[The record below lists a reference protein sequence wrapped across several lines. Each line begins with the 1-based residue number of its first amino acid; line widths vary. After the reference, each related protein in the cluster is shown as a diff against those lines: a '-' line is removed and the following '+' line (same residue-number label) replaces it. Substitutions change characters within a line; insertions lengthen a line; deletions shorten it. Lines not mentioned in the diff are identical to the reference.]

1 LRKGLLLLLGFMGII
16 AIALLPAAISAVAS
30 NGTAKSHSVHIFH
43 SRGHARPSAS
53 VSKAASAS
61 SNVTYHGGPVMA
73 GTTNV
78 YAIFWEPA
86 GSTVSTNYNTLIE
99 RYFGDVGGSPLYK
112 ISNQYTQT
120 GGTFPSNAVLADS
133 LVDTTSTYPESPLL
147 DSDIQAEVAHAQSV
161 KGWSPGSNHIFFVF
175 TGKDIGLCSDSSH
188 TECTPEVTN
197 PPNTTPFCAYH
208 YYFGTN
214 PNYTIYAAMPYA
226 ASPSF
231 NGLCTPGSSPN
242 NDDADQAINVT
253 SHEQMEAAT
262 DPYPSLNPAWT
273 DSSGNEIGDLCA
285 WTFGPNNAQGADVVW
300 NSHGYIVQQEWS
312 NAISGCALTTST
324 ATTYYQIVNRN
335 SGLVLDVSGASTT
348 QGAQVFQW
356 SNHNGASQQWK
367 LVTVGN
373 NFQIVNRNSGLVLGV
388 AGASKSAGANVIQ
401 WTTNTSLDQQWFLYP
416 DGGRDVIVNRN
427 SGLVLDITGGSTS
440 VGAHAFQWYYHNGL
454 SQQWALVP
462 VKPYYKIVNLHSGLV
477 ADITGGSTS
486 VGAYAFQWPYHNGL
500 SQQWALVA
508 DGAYYQI
515 VNLHSGLVMDIT
527 GGSTSIGAHVF
538 QWTNHNGL
546 SQQWKLVAD
555 GNYFQIVN
563 RNSSLVLDVTGGG
576 TAQGLDLFQWT
587 NHNGLSQQW
596 SLVPTS
602 S

>member
-1 LRKGLLLLLGFMGII
+1 LKKGLLLLLGFMGII

-53 VSKAASAS
+53 VSRAASSS

-73 GTTNV
+73 NTTNV

-86 GSTVSTNYNTLIE
+86 GSSVSANYNTLIE

-112 ISNQYTQT
+112 INNQYPQADTM
-120 GGTFPSNAVLADS
+120 FPSNAKLADS
-133 LVDTTSTYPESPLL
+133 LVDTTNAYPQNPLF
-147 DSDIQAEVAHAQSV
+147 DSDIQAEVARAQTA
-161 KGWSPGSNHIFFVF
+161 KGWSSNIDNVFFVF
-175 TGKDIGLCSDSSH
+175 TGKDVGLCTDISKTS
-188 TECTPEVTN
+188 CTPDVTTAD
-197 PPNTTPFCAYH
+197 PSLAFCAYH
-208 YYFGTN
+208 FNFGTN
-214 PNYTIYAAMPYA
+214 NTIYAAMPYA

-231 NGLCTPGSSPN
+231 NGGCTPGTGAGPN
-242 NDDADQAINVT
+242 NDDADQTINVT

-262 DPYPSLNPAWT
+262 DPYPSLNPAWQ
-273 DSSGNEIGDLCA
+273 DSGGNEIGDLCA

-300 NSHGYIVQQEWS
+300 NSDGYIVQQEWS
-312 NAISGCALTTST
+312 NAINGCALTTNT

-373 NFQIVNRNSGLVLGV
+373 NFQIVNRNSGLLLGV
-388 AGASKSAGANVIQ
+388 AGASTSAGANVIQ
-401 WTTNTSLDQQWFLYP
+401 WTANTSLDQQWFLYP

-515 VNLHSGLVMDIT
+515 MNLHSGLVLDIT
-527 GGSTSIGAHVF
+527 GGSTSVGAHVF

-546 SQQWKLVAD
+546 SQQWKLVTD
-555 GNYFQIVN
+555 GAYYQIVN
-563 RNSSLVLDVTGGG
+563 RNSGLVLDVTGGG

-596 SLVPTS
+596 SLVATS
-602 S
+602 A